1 MADGSLLRSEVR
13 HGGRC
18 RPTMLK
24 KQVSGPLK
32 SLDSPSWPPRP
43 SKVERTLRKTW
54 SRARYEVNVPYTIRD
69 DEAAALLDDLCAER
83 AARRAKAPTDPRR
96 IVLGGEPC
104 EAVIEGEG
112 HRL

>member
-1 MADGSLLRSEVR
+1 
-13 HGGRC
+13 
-18 RPTMLK
+18 
-24 KQVSGPLK
+24 VSP
-32 SLDSPSWPPRP
+32 DN
-43 SKVERTLRKTW
+43 VEKTGVW
-54 SRARYEVNVPYTIRD
+54 SIEKPGFPVVAAEAEQSRANSKKDLVAGRYEVNVPYTIRD

-104 EAVIEGEG
+104 EAMIEGEG